1 MKILI
6 KFPTRG
12 RPNKFLQTLSQY
24 QHQRT
29 TDMVHFLITID
40 EDDRTMNN
48 HQMIRSMQMWG
59 NLSYNV
65 VPAPGGKIKAINYG
79 LAEVVDNYDIIL
91 LASDDMI
98 PVVKG
103 YDQTIM
109 ETMSRMFPDTDGVL
123 WFNDGFRGM
132 GTEHPLNTLC
142 ILGRSYYKR
151 FGYIYH
157 PDYKAL
163 WCDNE
168 FMDVANQLG
177 RQFYVDEVIIR
188 HEHPIN
194 VNTRHDNLNSRD
206 NKLYDEDQRI
216 YQTRKASNFYLI
228 DIDTDING
236 PDTDVREADGGI
248 GETNSKKRGRKKR
261 SDSIDKG

>member
-6 KFPTRG
+6 KFPSRG
-12 RPNKFLQTLSQY
+12 RPNKLLSTLSKY
-24 QHQRT
+24 QHMRE

-48 HQMIRSMQMWG
+48 HTMIRSMQMWG

-65 VPAPGGKIKAINYG
+65 VPSPSGKIKAINYG
-79 LAEVVDNYDIIL
+79 LAEVIDNYDIIL

-98 PVVKG
+98 PVSKG
-103 YDQTIM
+103 YDKTIM

-132 GTEHPLNTLC
+132 DSEAPLNTLC
-142 ILGRSYYKR
+142 ILGREYYKR

-188 HEHPIN
+188 HEHPVN
-194 VNTRHDNLNSRD
+194 VNSRQDNLNSRD
-206 NKLYDEDQRI
+206 NNLYSEDQRT
-216 YQTRKASNFYLI
+216 YESRKAFNFYLI
-228 DIDTDING
+228 DIDTHLNG
-236 PDTDVREADGGI
+236 QTGDVRKADGGI
-248 GETNSKKRGRKKR
+248 GETNIKKRGRKKR
-261 SDSIDKG
+261 SDNLDKG